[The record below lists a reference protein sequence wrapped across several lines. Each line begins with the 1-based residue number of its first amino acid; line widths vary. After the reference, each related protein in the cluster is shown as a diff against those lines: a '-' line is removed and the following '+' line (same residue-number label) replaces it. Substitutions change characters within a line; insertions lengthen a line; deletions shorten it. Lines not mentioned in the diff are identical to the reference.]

1 MWSGKLFSLNRRKP
15 WRLLIITYLLLLQKI
30 AVISSYEYRRRMPVT
45 AERTRACFQVA
56 RAMSHISKSRGQ
68 EIGAAIPL
76 EPGIII
82 TSGAID
88 DL

>member
-15 WRLLIITYLLLLQKI
+15 WRLHIITYLLLLQKI
-30 AVISSYEYRRRMPVT
+30 AVISCYEYRRRMPVT
-45 AERTRACFQVA
+45 AERMRAGFQVA

>member
-1 MWSGKLFSLNRRKP
+1 M
-15 WRLLIITYLLLLQKI
+15 
-30 AVISSYEYRRRMPVT
+30 T
-45 AERTRACFQVA
+45 AERTWACFQVA
-56 RAMSHISKSRGQ
+56 RAVSHISKSRGQ